1 MQRARD
7 IHQRVGTIPDFR
19 TLPVPDGLEGER
31 VDAALARMFGFS
43 RTKAAEL
50 AGAGKVQIDG
60 ASVGKSERVTA
71 GAWLEVELPEPAA
84 PVQVVAEPVEGMEI
98 VHDDD
103 DIVVVVKPVGVAAH
117 PSPGWTGPT
126 VIGGLAA
133 AGYRISTSGA
143 AERQGI
149 VHRLD
154 VGTSG
159 LMVVAKSEHAYTVLK
174 RQFKERVVDKRYHA
188 LVQGH
193 PDPLSGT
200 IDAPIGRH
208 PHHDYKWAVTAEGKP
223 SVTHYDLIEAF
234 RAASLLDIKLE
245 TGRTHQIRVHMAAH
259 RHPCVGD
266 LTYGADP
273 TLAKRLGLARQWL
286 HAVRLGFEHPAD
298 GQWVEFTSDYPAD
311 LQRALDT
318 VRTESN
324 A

>member
-1 MQRARD
+1 MLPVRHTR
-7 IHQRVGTIPDFR
+7 RVSTIPEIR

-31 VDAALARMFGFS
+31 VDAAIARMFGFS

-50 AGAGKVQIDG
+50 AAAGKVQLDG
-60 ASVGKSERVTA
+60 SVAGKSDRVSG
-71 GAWLEVELPEPAA
+71 GAWLEVEMPQAA
-84 PVQVVAEPVEGMEI
+84 PPVRIVAEPVEGMDI
-98 VHDDD
+98 VHDDE
-103 DIVVVVKPVGVAAH
+103 DIVVVSKPVGVAAH

-133 AGYRISTSGA
+133 AGFRVSTSGA

-159 LMVVAKSEHAYTVLK
+159 LMVVAKSELAYSVLK
-174 RQFKERVVDKRYHA
+174 QQFRERTVDKRYHA

-208 PHHDYKWAVTAEGKP
+208 PQHDYKWAVTADGKP

-273 TLAKRLGLARQWL
+273 TLAKRLKLTRQWL
-286 HAVRLGFEHPAD
+286 HAVRLGFEHPAH
-298 GQWVEFTSDYPAD
+298 GGWVEFESAYPDD
-311 LQRALDT
+311 LRGALDI
-318 VRTESN
+318 VKAES

>member
-1 MQRARD
+1 MS
-7 IHQRVGTIPDFR
+7 TIPEIR

-31 VDAALARMFGFS
+31 VDAAIARMFGFS

-50 AGAGKVQIDG
+50 AAAGKVQLNG
-60 ASVGKSERVTA
+60 SVAGKSDRVSG
-71 GAWLEVELPEPAA
+71 GAWLEVELPQAA
-84 PVQVVAEPVEGMEI
+84 PPVRVVAEPVEGMEI
-98 VHDDD
+98 VHDDE
-103 DIVVVVKPVGVAAH
+103 DIVVVSKPVGVAAH

-133 AGYRISTSGA
+133 AGFRVSTSGA

-159 LMVVAKSEHAYTVLK
+159 LMVVAKSELAYSVLK
-174 RQFKERVVDKRYHA
+174 QAFRERTVDKRYHA

-208 PHHDYKWAVTAEGKP
+208 PQHDYKWAVTADGKP

-273 TLAKRLGLARQWL
+273 TLAKRLKLTRQWL
-286 HAVRLGFEHPAD
+286 HAMRLGFEHPAH
-298 GQWVEFTSDYPAD
+298 GGWVEFESAYPDD
-311 LQRALDT
+311 LRAALDI
-318 VRTESN
+318 VKAESS
-324 A
+324 